1 MDIVNKINKIQTPY
15 HVVLNLKYESKTI
28 QARVVYFVLLRLG
41 YLFQC
46 EEKVELGMIFICF
59 YLRFF

>member
-15 HVVLNLKYESKTI
+15 HVVLNRYLKYESKTI
-28 QARVVYFVLLRLG
+28 QARVEYFVLLRLG

-46 EEKVELGMIFICF
+46 
-59 YLRFF
+59 

>member
-46 EEKVELGMIFICF
+46 
-59 YLRFF
+59 

>member
-15 HVVLNLKYESKTI
+15 YVDLNLKYESKTI

-46 EEKVELGMIFICF
+46 
-59 YLRFF
+59 

>member
-15 HVVLNLKYESKTI
+15 YVVLNLKYESKTI
-28 QARVVYFVLLRLG
+28 QARVVYLVLLRLG

-46 EEKVELGMIFICF
+46 
-59 YLRFF
+59 

>member
-15 HVVLNLKYESKTI
+15 YVVLNLKYESKT
-28 QARVVYFVLLRLG
+28 RVVYFVLLRLG

-46 EEKVELGMIFICF
+46 
-59 YLRFF
+59 